1 MEQLGFRDI
10 PGYEGLYGI
19 TSCGKVWSYR
29 RKKFLKPADNGHGYL
44 VATLCKD
51 DKAKHYKVHRLVAQA
66 YIPNPE
72 GKTEVNHID
81 EVKTHNYVGN
91 LEWVSSSENKQHSPQ
106 AGKPKLHTK
115 IRCIETG
122 DIFKTQTAAAE
133 WAGVHPCGI
142 GDVVRG
148 ERKTC
153 GGYHWERVIE
163 NKELEDATNE

>member
-1 MEQLGFRDI
+1 M
-10 PGYEGLYGI
+10 
-19 TSCGKVWSYR
+19 
-29 RKKFLKPADNGHGYL
+29 
-44 VATLCKD
+44 
-51 DKAKHYKVHRLVAQA
+51 A

-91 LEWVSSSENKQHSPQ
+91 LEWVSSSENKKHSPQ
-106 AGKPKLHTK
+106 TGKPKIHSK

-122 DIFKTQTAAAE
+122 DIFKTQKAAAE

-142 GDVVRG
+142 GEVVRG

-163 NKELEDATNE
+163 KKNGEDNNNE